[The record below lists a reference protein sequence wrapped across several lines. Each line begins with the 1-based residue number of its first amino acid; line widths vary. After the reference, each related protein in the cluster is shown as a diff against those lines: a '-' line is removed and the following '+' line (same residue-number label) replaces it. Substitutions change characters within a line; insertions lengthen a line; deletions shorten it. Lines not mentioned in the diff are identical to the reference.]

1 MVIELVICTVYM
13 QNDPEINLK
22 VFKIY
27 ILLNCVET
35 VTVDGNLSKCIF
47 PSLCETI

>member
-1 MVIELVICTVYM
+1 M

-35 VTVDGNLSKCIF
+35 VTVDGNLSKLSF
-47 PSLCETI
+47 PHYAKPSDWLFKISLID